1 MTSYQSNPRSPGPSS
16 SESSSTPFLAGTNSD
31 TTPIEPVN
39 GADNDPESCIP
50 SAGEQGESGGGS
62 IYDFSSATSYICR
75 GYDPNAPHF
84 DGLAEARNEDYLID
98 LDTDSMER

>member
-1 MTSYQSNPRSPGPSS
+1 MASNYAYSRLHRPSS
-16 SESSSTPFLAGTNSD
+16 SGSPSTPFLAGTNSD
-31 TTPIEPVN
+31 TTPIESVN
-39 GADNDPESCIP
+39 GVDNESDSCIP
-50 SAGEQGESGGGS
+50 FAGEQGESEGGS